1 MSREQM
7 AKIFEPFTQADT
19 STTRKYG
26 GTGLGLSI
34 SKGLAERLGGSL
46 ELKSVLDQGTEITLN
61 LPVCLPSKSQ
71 TLTAANAK
79 KNAFESQVQEFA
91 KVNLERV
98 HVLVVDDQ
106 PTNRDLLELLLSDA
120 GAKVTTAND
129 GEHAI
134 QLGMDA
140 TCNPDVILLDMQM
153 PRVDG
158 YTAARRL
165 RTRGFEKPIIAM
177 TANAMRGDDQKC
189 QQAGCSSYLPKP
201 LDLTQLLRM
210 IQSCCPATSTAEES
224 ETHEEAATK
233 QTTSKLTTTANKN
246 TKAMTGSQ
254 QSDSDLLPNNW
265 LREFACELID
275 RVTDELPQL
284 INAYEIGDLSEVAR
298 LAHWMKGSGGTV
310 GLPHLTNLAIQCEK
324 ALQKEQET
332 EILET
337 IQEINTFVQKVNQER
352 NTQEVPR
359 DALRSNASAAMIN
372 RSSESID

>member
-1 MSREQM
+1 M
-7 AKIFEPFTQADT
+7 
-19 STTRKYG
+19 
-26 GTGLGLSI
+26 
-34 SKGLAERLGGSL
+34 
-46 ELKSVLDQGTEITLN
+46 
-61 LPVCLPSKSQ
+61 
-71 TLTAANAK
+71 
-79 KNAFESQVQEFA
+79 QEFA
-91 KVNLERV
+91 KVDLERV

-120 GAKVTTAND
+120 GANVTTAND
-129 GEHAI
+129 GEQAV

-165 RTRGFEKPIIAM
+165 RKRGYEKPIIAM

-189 QQAGCSSYLPKP
+189 QRAGCSNYLSKP

-210 IQSCCPATSTAEES
+210 IQSCCPPTSTAKES
-224 ETHEEAATK
+224 EIHQESATT
-233 QTTSKLTTTANKN
+233 QTIVELTTAAHKN
-246 TKAMTGSQ
+246 TKSITGSQ
-254 QSDSDLLPNNW
+254 QTESDLLPKNW

-275 RVTDELPQL
+275 RVSDELPQL
-284 INAYEIGDLSEVAR
+284 INAYETGDLSEVAR

-324 ALQKEQET
+324 ALHKEKET

-337 IQEINTFVQKVNQER
+337 IQEINTFVQRVNQER
-352 NTQEVPR
+352 NTRQVPP

-372 RSSESID
+372 RSDESID